1 MGTSIAEISQNA
13 LGLPARERAALIDK
27 LFDSIDLEI
36 DPARREEIEK
46 RWAAESERRIDAV
59 DKGELKVVNGP
70 DAMAKLRRAIAK

>member
-13 LGLPARERAALIDK
+13 LGLPAQDRAALIDK

-36 DPARREEIEK
+36 DPTRREEIEQ

-59 DKGELKVVNGP
+59 NKGELKVVNGP
-70 DAMAKLRRAIAK
+70 EALAKLRRSITE